1 MSNPQNAFFLF
12 VNVHE
17 VDEFHPLH
25 CKWWEDKVTK
35 LPEAPEAKSTII
47 RWNFLAPKQLF
58 KAELLHAVFSN
69 SIVLVFCK
77 KSKSLWLH
85 MI

>member
-1 MSNPQNAFFLF
+1 MIKMPAFCSLKMLVIFIHSAENGGKVSKVSEASELDQ
-12 VNVHE
+12 HYQM
-17 VDEFHPLH
+17 EFSGSHPN
-25 CKWWEDKVTK
+25 E
-35 LPEAPEAKSTII
+35 
-47 RWNFLAPKQLF
+47 LF

-69 SIVLVFCK
+69 TIVLVLCK